1 MSAGSNVA
9 APPRGLGDLAA
20 SRSDWAALAAV
31 AVIVGVVPLVVDP
44 HWYDRYYWPKVELFY
59 AATALGAVALL
70 WRGRTDWLGRLR
82 SPVGYALLAWLAA
95 LTVSTLASIDPATS
109 LVGDDYRYEGLVTW
123 LAYGV
128 AAVVTGAA
136 LVTAARVRA
145 VIGVGLGGA
154 VVMSVLAL
162 LQYWGARPVALD
174 FERAGSLRVFGTVGN
189 PIALGAY
196 LVLLLPIAVSLYA
209 AEERPEWCQLW
220 GAVVVLLYAGLLAS
234 LARGAW
240 AALPV
245 GLAAWA
251 AALGPRTLR
260 AAARPLAV
268 LVLCC
273 AAVTPVV
280 LLTGP
285 VSGQLDPAAVANSL
299 HGRMFLWETSGTLVG
314 QRPLFGWGPE
324 TLAQIYPA
332 YGTPAFYAVYPYAR
346 MMNLIVDRPHNDL
359 LQQAIATGL
368 VGLAAY
374 LWLWGALLRTGW
386 RVARAGAA
394 PWTRTLAAGLLGG
407 LVAYFV
413 QLQLAFSYVSVAP
426 VLWVLIGV
434 LLVLDR
440 GRAGGGLAG

>member
-9 APPRGLGDLAA
+9 APPRELGDLAA

-128 AAVVTGAA
+128 AAAVTGAA

-145 VIGVGLGGA
+145 VIAVALGGA

-245 GLAAWA
+245 
-251 AALGPRTLR
+251 
-260 AAARPLAV
+260 
-268 LVLCC
+268 
-273 AAVTPVV
+273 
-280 LLTGP
+280 
-285 VSGQLDPAAVANSL
+285 
-299 HGRMFLWETSGTLVG
+299 
-314 QRPLFGWGPE
+314 
-324 TLAQIYPA
+324 
-332 YGTPAFYAVYPYAR
+332 
-346 MMNLIVDRPHNDL
+346 
-359 LQQAIATGL
+359 
-368 VGLAAY
+368 
-374 LWLWGALLRTGW
+374 
-386 RVARAGAA
+386 
-394 PWTRTLAAGLLGG
+394 
-407 LVAYFV
+407 
-413 QLQLAFSYVSVAP
+413 
-426 VLWVLIGV
+426 
-434 LLVLDR
+434 
-440 GRAGGGLAG
+440 

>member
-1 MSAGSNVA
+1 MSAGSHIT
-9 APPRGLGDLAA
+9 APPRGLREIAV
-20 SRSDWAALAAV
+20 SWTDWIALGAV
-31 AVIVGVVPLVVDP
+31 AVIVAVVPLVVDP
-44 HWYDRYYWPKVELFY
+44 RWYDRYYWPKVEVFY
-59 AATALGAVALL
+59 VATALGAVALL
-70 WRGRTDWLGRLR
+70 WRGRADWLGRLR
-82 SPVGYALLAWLAA
+82 LPVGYALLAWLAA
-95 LTVSTLASIDPATS
+95 LTVATIVSVDPATS
-109 LVGDDYRYEGLVTW
+109 LVGEDYRYEGLVTW

-128 AAVVTGAA
+128 AAAVTAAA
-136 LVTAARVRA
+136 LITAARVRA
-145 VIGVGLGGA
+145 VIAVALGGGA
-154 VVMSVLAL
+154 VMSILAL
-162 LQYWGARPVALD
+162 LQYWGARPVPLD

-196 LVLLLPIAVSLYA
+196 LVLLLPIATSLFA
-209 AEERPEWCQLW
+209 AEARPEPRRLW
-220 GAVVVLLYAGLLAS
+220 GAVVVLLYAALIAS

-245 GLAAWA
+245 GIAAWA
-251 AALGPRTLR
+251 AALGPRALR

-268 LVLCC
+268 LMLCC
-273 AAVTPVV
+273 AAVTPVI

-299 HGRMFLWETSGTLVG
+299 HGRMFLWETSGTLVR

-332 YGTPAFYAVYPYAR
+332 YGTPKFFAVYPYAR

-359 LQQAIATGL
+359 LQQAIAAGV

-374 LWLWGALLRTGW
+374 VWLWAALLRTAW
-386 RVARAGAA
+386 VAARAGTGA
-394 PWTRTLAAGLLGG
+394 WTSALSAGLLGG
-407 LVAYFV
+407 LAAYLV

-434 LLVLDR
+434 LLALDR
-440 GRAGGGLAG
+440 GRFGAGVAE